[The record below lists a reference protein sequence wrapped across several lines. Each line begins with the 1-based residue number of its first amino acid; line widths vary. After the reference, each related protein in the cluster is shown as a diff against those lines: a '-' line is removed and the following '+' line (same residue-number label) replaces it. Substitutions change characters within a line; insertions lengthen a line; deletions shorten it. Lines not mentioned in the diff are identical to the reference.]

1 LLKAMQPKTHNPS
14 NPIPTYITQ
23 LERPRR
29 SARRHAKLWVWK
41 KWHWRAAYAA
51 SFRSKQ
57 ESSCPLLPV
66 SSLASSCDIKA
77 RSPTTH
83 TVPSRH
89 ILPTYPQPHSIFSG
103 TAHRHS
109 LDRTR
114 PAQPVPAPT
123 QSKPWPP
130 RFTDGAAGAS
140 LPCSNAPPRAPPRLP
155 PPFPPCPRR
164 RGRPLPP
171 LWP

>member
-1 LLKAMQPKTHNPS
+1 MPTRQCSQKHTTH
-14 NPIPTYITQ
+14 PIPY
-23 LERPRR
+23 PRTLHSSKGLAMHVATPSCGCGR
-29 SARRHAKLWVWK
+29 NGTGGQPTLHHLGANK
-41 KWHWRAAYAA
+41 RAPA
-51 SFRSKQ
+51 
-57 ESSCPLLPV
+57 LLPV
-66 SSLASSCDIKA
+66 SSLASSSHQA

-83 TVPSRH
+83 TCTKQARFAN
-89 ILPTYPQPHSIFSG
+89 IPTTTLHLFW
-103 TAHRHS
+103 HRTQAFIGP
-109 LDRTR
+109 DPPCRACTR
-114 PAQPVPAPT
+114 PTT

-140 LPCSNAPPRAPPRLP
+140 LPCSNAPPRAPSPLP